1 MTFELGQGYSFLDIP
16 HLEHGTGRLSFMAMS
31 TLWWKHPLFNKK
43 IFFMSGDL
51 WGEFHL
57 QSPIKGTSPLKTCFV
72 QKLDTELVLNAQS
85 NMTVISEWCPTGRLM
100 DIWFWT
106 PSQPRQLYQ
115 SGVQQADW
123 WIFGF
128 EHPVNHDSYAR
139 VMSKTEIIDNWFIT
153 PSQPCESH
161 VQQVH
166 IQIIGFYCPVN
177 HDSHVRAMSKR

>member
-16 HLEHGTGRLSFMAMS
+16 HLEHDTGRLSFMAMS

-100 DIWFWT
+100 
-106 PSQPRQLYQ
+106 
-115 SGVQQADW
+115 
-123 WIFGF
+123 IFGF